1 MKLPILSPVLAFV
14 LGSCWSASG
23 ATITL
28 SILPPPPISV
38 TNGQSVSFMLEI
50 SGHTPG
56 NAPSV
61 GAFDLTVGF
70 NPNLLM
76 PTGVV
81 FGPFLGNAGLFEA
94 LESST
99 IMSNQV
105 NVAEVSLLPSTSLDT
120 LQPAAFSLAT
130 LSFTA
135 KASGT
140 ASLGFTAGV
149 VDDAFGNKLT
159 SIPEPDTLWV
169 VASAGLALLARRR
182 LRITN

>member
-1 MKLPILSPVLAFV
+1 MKLPILSRAVLALV

-28 SILPPPPISV
+28 SILPPPISV
-38 TNGQSVSFMLEI
+38 TSGQSVSFMLEI

-56 NAPSV
+56 SAPSV

-70 NPNLLM
+70 DSNLLM

-81 FGPFLGNAGLFEA
+81 FGPFLGNPGLLEA

-99 IMSNQV
+99 IMFNQV

-135 KASGT
+135 KVSGT

-149 VDDAFGNKLT
+149 VDDAFGNKLV

-182 LRITN
+182 LRVTS